1 MLEVTGSNPVSPTI
15 NVYKGEQMRIAARD
29 LRKRPTALSIN
40 EQPGFFDLKDK
51 DFQFLGWVKGEL
63 TVKMIK
69 SEVFVQGFL
78 EVRIR
83 TYCVRCLGP
92 VEMVLRPEVR
102 LIYAHE
108 PRLLEPPGAFNVE
121 EDIIYYY
128 DGEVVE
134 PREELRE
141 LIMAELPHFPLCRED
156 CQGLCPQCG
165 VNLNKESCKCQQDEE
180 RAFPDWKRQLKRV
193 KLPDK

>member
-15 NVYKGEQMRIAARD
+15 DFGKGDLMRIAARD
-29 LRKRPTALSIN
+29 LRKRPIELKIH
-40 EQPGFFDLKDK
+40 EQPEFFDLKDK
-51 DFQFLGWVKGEL
+51 DFQFLGWVKGQL
-63 TVKMIK
+63 TIKLIK

-78 EVRIR
+78 EVRVR
-83 TYCVRCLGP
+83 TYCVRCLSP
-92 VEMVLRPEVR
+92 VEMVLRPEVN

-128 DGEVVE
+128 DGELVE
-134 PREELRE
+134 PGEELRE

-156 CQGLCPQCG
+156 CRGLCPQCG
-165 VNLNKESCKCQQDEE
+165 VNLNKEGCKCKQADNKE
-180 RAFPDWKRQLKRV
+180 FPDWKKKIKQV
-193 KLPDK
+193 KLSDK